1 MTDVVYLHEESED
14 LDEDAGLEKLK
25 DKAKKKKGRGLGDAS
40 NRMDIDYEAMDVDGD
55 GPGPQRSV
63 EGWILFVTG
72 VHEEAKEEDVFD
84 AFAEFGEIKNIHL
97 NLDRRTGYI
106 KGYCLVEYETYK
118 EAQSALEAMN
128 GADLYGEKLAVD
140 WAFVKGPRR
149 QRHQHRRNRRR

>member
-1 MTDVVYLHEESED
+1 MLYLNEDHEGFED
-14 LDEDAGLEKLK
+14 DGDAGIDKLK
-25 DKAKKKKGRGLGDAS
+25 DKARRRKGRGLGDTS
-40 NRMDIDYEAMDVDGD
+40 SRMDIEYEAMDVDTGD

-84 AFAEFGEIKNIHL
+84 AFAEFGELKNLHL

-106 KGYCLVEYETYK
+106 KGYALVEYETYK
-118 EAQSALEAMN
+118 EAQAACEAMN
-128 GADLYGEKLAVD
+128 GADLYGEKLSVD

-149 QRHQHRRNRRR
+149 QKHRRTRR